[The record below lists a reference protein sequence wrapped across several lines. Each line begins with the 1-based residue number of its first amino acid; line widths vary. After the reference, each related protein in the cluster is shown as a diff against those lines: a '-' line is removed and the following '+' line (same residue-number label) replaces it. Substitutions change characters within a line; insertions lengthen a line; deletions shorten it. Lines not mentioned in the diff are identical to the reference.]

1 MTRPGGPGSH
11 YGPGGM
17 FHAPAAPRGPAPGAP
32 RRDAEQLPAPD
43 AAALARAVDGARAAL
58 DAEQR
63 RPARA
68 APDPGEVLASLPRV
82 DGTELRVSVHVY
94 EGHPFV
100 RVAPWQRG
108 DGGAWWPVKGKGAS
122 VRPRELAHVVVA
134 LARALEQLQRAA

>member
-1 MTRPGGPGSH
+1 MTRPGAPGSH

-17 FHAPAAPRGPAPGAP
+17 FH
-32 RRDAEQLPAPD
+32 APD

-68 APDPGEVLASLPRV
+68 APDPGEVLAALPRA

-108 DGGAWWPVKGKGAS
+108 DGAWWPVKGKGAS

>member
-17 FHAPAAPRGPAPGAP
+17 FHAPAATRGPAPGAP
-32 RRDAEQLPAPD
+32 RREAAQLPTPD

-68 APDPGEVLASLPRV
+68 APDPGEVLAALPRA
-82 DGTELRVSVHVY
+82 DGTELRVSLRVY
-94 EGHPFV
+94 EGRPFV
-100 RVAPWQRG
+100 SIAPWQRG
-108 DGGAWWPVKGKGAS
+108 EGGAWWPIKGKGAS